1 MVDWG
6 ELQEVALVLGVGLD
20 REQSVSEEFFE
31 LCLKKTDQ
39 LELGVGRVWLW
50 GGGGEAKVVME
61 ECKMLID
68 EIVVVVGVIVIVGG
82 GVVVHV
88 SAVVRE
94 AVMIMKL
101 TADG

>member
-1 MVDWG
+1 
-6 ELQEVALVLGVGLD
+6 VLGVGLD

-39 LELGVGRVWLW
+39 LGVGRVWLW
-50 GGGGEAKVVME
+50 GGGGEAKVVGG

-68 EIVVVVGVIVIVGG
+68 EIVVVVGVIVGE

-94 AVMIMKL
+94 AVRKL
-101 TADG
+101 TAVTTSNYS